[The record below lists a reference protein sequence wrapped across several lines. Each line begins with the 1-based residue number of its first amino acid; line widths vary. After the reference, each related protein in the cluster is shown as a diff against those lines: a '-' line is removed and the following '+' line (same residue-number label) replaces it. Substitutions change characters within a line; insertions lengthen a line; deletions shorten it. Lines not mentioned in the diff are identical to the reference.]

1 MSETETLF
9 AALRQSADEAVVDML
24 ERMVRDAPDPALNKI
39 NALDLAAREG
49 LGEERVIAALL
60 NAVGLGMFEMTWNV
74 MCPSCAG
81 VLSANRSLKTLDRAQ
96 YNCAFCA
103 AGYETT
109 LDNLVEVTFTVSP
122 RLRKIPAHSPDE
134 LSAAEYLRQIFWSS
148 AIDLPAD
155 LERLLGEVT
164 LESVELPPGE
174 RAIVSLQL
182 PKGAL
187 IVFDPVTHTAQFLDV
202 GGEEASE
209 RQNLSVIFNKVPA
222 PVDSVALRPGPLRL
236 VLENRTEG
244 RVLPAIWVANQALD
258 DLLKRRKPNLSAKRL
273 LTNQTFRDIY
283 RTQTLAIG
291 QRLKIL
297 SLTFLFSDLKD
308 STGLYDRVGD
318 LVAFDL
324 VNEHFRLLQE
334 IIASERGAVVKTIGD
349 AVMATFET
357 PDRAIAAAIRMR
369 EAMGDLGAERQ
380 HQSLHLKMGIHEGSC
395 LAVILNEQQDYFGQ
409 TVNIASRVQGLAASR
424 SIMVTESVVENRS
437 EEHTSELQSRF
448 DLVCRL
454 LLEKKK
460 TLPSFT
466 VTLSNYNVDDI
477 SLVVF
482 KTGSEEAGV
491 QEVITSLSAKNFDYC
506 REIPH

>member
-9 AALRQSADEAVVDML
+9 AALRQSADEKVVDVL
-24 ERMVRDAPDPALNKI
+24 ERMVRDAPDHALNKM
-39 NALDLAAREG
+39 NALDLAAREN
-49 LGEERVIAALL
+49 LDEERVIAALL
-60 NAVGLGMFEMTWNV
+60 NAVGLGMFEMTWSV

-81 VLSANRSLKTLDRAQ
+81 VLSANKSLKTLDREQ
-96 YNCAFCA
+96 YHCAFCA

-122 RLRKIPAHSPDE
+122 RLRKIAAHSPDE
-134 LSAAEYLRQIFWSS
+134 LSATEYYRQIFWSS

-155 LERLLGEVT
+155 LEKLLGEVT
-164 LESVELPPGE
+164 LESVDLPPGE
-174 RAIVSLQL
+174 RAILSLQV
-182 PKGAL
+182 PKGTL

-209 RQNLSVIFNKVPA
+209 RQNLSVMFNKVQV

-236 VLENRTEG
+236 ALENRTEG
-244 RVLPAIWVANQALD
+244 RVLPAVWLTNQVLD
-258 DLLKRRKPNLSAKRL
+258 DLLRQRKPVLTATRL

-308 STGLYDRVGD
+308 STELYDRVGD

-369 EAMGDLGAERQ
+369 EAMSDLGAERQ
-380 HQSLHLKMGIHEGSC
+380 HQSLRLKMGIHEGSC

-424 SIMVTESVVENRS
+424 AIMVTESVVENADARAL
-437 EEHTSELQSRF
+437 LQSNGLKPTRRSVALTGIA
-448 DLVCRL
+448 DKVSVY
-454 LLEKKK
+454 E
-460 TLPSFT
+460 
-466 VTLSNYNVDDI
+466 I
-477 SLVVF
+477 S
-482 KTGSEEAGV
+482 
-491 QEVITSLSAKNFDYC
+491 
-506 REIPH
+506 

>member
-1 MSETETLF
+1 MSEAETSF
-9 AALRQSADEAVVDML
+9 AALRQSADEKVVDVL
-24 ERMVRDAPDPALNKI
+24 ERMVRDAPDHALNKM
-39 NALDLAAREG
+39 NALDLAAKEG
-49 LGEERVIAALL
+49 LDEERVIAALL
-60 NAVGLGMFEMTWNV
+60 NAVGLGMFEMTWNL

-81 VLSANRSLKTLDRAQ
+81 VLSANKSLKTLDREQ
-96 YNCAFCA
+96 YHCAFCA

-122 RLRKIPAHSPDE
+122 RLRKIAAHSPDE
-134 LSAAEYLRQIFWSS
+134 LSAAEYYRQIFWSS

-155 LERLLGEVT
+155 LDKLLREVT
-164 LESVELPPGE
+164 LESVDLPAGE
-174 RAIVSLQL
+174 RAILSLQV
-182 PKGAL
+182 PKGTL

-209 RQNLSVIFNKVPA
+209 RQNLSVIFNKVQV
-222 PVDSVALRPGPLRL
+222 PVDTVALRPGPLRL
-236 VLENRTEG
+236 ALENRTEG
-244 RVLPAIWVANQALD
+244 RVLPAVWLTNQALD
-258 DLLKRRKPNLSAKRL
+258 DLLKRRKPILTAKRL

-308 STGLYDRVGD
+308 STGLYNRVGD

-334 IIASERGAVVKTIGD
+334 IIASERGAIVKTIGD

-369 EAMGDLGAERQ
+369 EAMSDLGAERQ

-424 SIMVTESVVENRS
+424 SIMVTESVVENA
-437 EEHTSELQSRF
+437 QSRA
-448 DLVCRL
+448 
-454 LLEKKK
+454 LLE
-460 TLPSFT
+460 
-466 VTLSNYNVDDI
+466 SNGLKPTRKSVALTGIADKVSVYEI
-477 SLVVF
+477 S
-482 KTGSEEAGV
+482 
-491 QEVITSLSAKNFDYC
+491 
-506 REIPH
+506 